1 MTRTRYGVSPWIDEF
16 PKGRRPD
23 FPRYRGESEQA
34 VVIIGGG
41 LAGVFSA
48 YAFAAAG
55 VKVTLLEAERLGHA
69 GAARGPGIL
78 QGEAT
83 ASYRDLEARHGR
95 RAARAMFEAS
105 RRAVLELAAA
115 ARRLGAKDVA
125 TEPAVRVL
133 SSWTAEEKSLAKEAQ
148 ARRDA
153 GLDVAWL
160 KSSALG
166 RDTRLDITRAGMRV
180 PDWGHS
186 DPYRLLVAFANAAK
200 ERGAALFERSVARR
214 IKVGAK
220 RVDVIADGGL
230 IRAQTVVVC
239 TGEPTD
245 LHRPLKRH
253 VRLDERYVVMT
264 DHLPAATRKQIHAK
278 AQIITDTEGPP
289 HLVRLKDDGRLII
302 AGADHARPAA
312 RATAKVVVQRTGQL
326 MYELSRLFPVIS
338 GVMPAYG
345 WNVPVAV
352 TADEAMFAGP
362 HRNYPRHLFAW
373 ATRHDPAQAYLA
385 SRILLR
391 HYLGQPQR
399 DDRYFAFTRG

>member
-1 MTRTRYGVSPWIDEF
+1 
-16 PKGRRPD
+16 
-23 FPRYRGESEQA
+23 

-48 YAFAAAG
+48 YAFATAG
-55 VKVTLLEAERLGHA
+55 VKVTVLEAERLGHA

-78 QGEAT
+78 QGEAA

-115 ARRLGAKDVA
+115 ARRLGVKDVE

-133 SSWTAEEKSLAKEAQ
+133 SSWAADEKALAKDAQ

-153 GLDVAWL
+153 GLDVTWL

-166 RDTRLDITRAGMRV
+166 RDTRLDITRAGMRL
-180 PDWGHS
+180 PDWAQS
-186 DPYRLLVAFANAAK
+186 DPYRLLVAFAKAAR
-200 ERGAALFERSVARR
+200 ERGAQLFERSVVTR
-214 IKVGAK
+214 IKVGTK
-220 RVDVIADGGL
+220 RVDVITDGGL
-230 IRAQTVVVC
+230 IRAQAVVVC

-253 VRLDERYVVMT
+253 VRLDERYVVLT
-264 DHLPAATRKQIHAK
+264 DRLPAAVRKQIQGK
-278 AQIITDTEGPP
+278 VRLITDTEGPP
-289 HLVRLKDDGRLII
+289 HLVRFKDDGRLVI
-302 AGADHARPAA
+302 AGADQARPAA
-312 RATAKVVVQRTGQL
+312 RATGKTVVQRTGQL
-326 MYELSRLFPVIS
+326 MYELSRLFPAIS

-345 WNVPVAV
+345 WNMPVAV
-352 TADEAMFAGP
+352 TADAAMFAGP

-391 HYLGQPQR
+391 HFLGRPQR
-399 DDRYFAFTRG
+399 DDRFFAFTRG